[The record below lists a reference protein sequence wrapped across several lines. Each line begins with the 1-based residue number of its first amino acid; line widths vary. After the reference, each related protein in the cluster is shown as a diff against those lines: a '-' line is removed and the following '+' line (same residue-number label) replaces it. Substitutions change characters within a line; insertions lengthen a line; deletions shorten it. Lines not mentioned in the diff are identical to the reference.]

1 MFFHTL
7 HTRFAAHRAVTAA
20 AAGATAA
27 ALLLAG
33 CANTPAP
40 PPEPEVAAAPA
51 PVEPP
56 PPPPEPAPAPAP
68 EEPRLPE
75 DGMVAQ
81 FKPTQVKLPPETLA
95 ILTRLASTREPHE
108 RLEITGYC
116 HRKDA
121 PVDAREIA
129 LMRAMAVRNELVK
142 QGVPAKSIRVKF
154 NTTQA
159 LHAVKIIAK

>member
-1 MFFHTL
+1 MLF
-7 HTRFAAHRAVTAA
+7 HTRFAPV
-20 AAGATAA
+20 GLLTAA

-33 CANTPAP
+33 CADTPTP

-51 PVEPP
+51 PVAPP
-56 PPPPEPAPAPAP
+56 PPAEPAPAPVP

-81 FKPTQVKLPPETLA
+81 FKATQVKLSPETQA
-95 ILTRLASTREPHE
+95 ILTRLAATREPTE

-142 QGVPAKSIRVKF
+142 QGVPAQSIRVKF

-159 LHAVKIIAK
+159 LHAVKITAK

>member
-1 MFFHTL
+1 ML
-7 HTRFAAHRAVTAA
+7 LLPRLAPISVL
-20 AAGATAA
+20 TAA

-33 CANTPAP
+33 CADTPPP
-40 PPEPEVAAAPA
+40 PPEPQVSAAPA

-56 PPPPEPAPAPAP
+56 PPPEAPPAPVV

-75 DGMVAQ
+75 DGIVAE
-81 FKPTQVKLPPETLA
+81 FKPAQVKLPPETLA
-95 ILTRLASTREPHE
+95 ILTRLASTREPEE

-142 QGVPAKSIRVKF
+142 QGVPAKLIRVKF

>member
-1 MFFHTL
+1 P
-7 HTRFAAHRAVTAA
+7 
-20 AAGATAA
+20 
-27 ALLLAG
+27 
-33 CANTPAP
+33 PA
-40 PPEPEVAAAPA
+40 
-51 PVEPP
+51 
-56 PPPPEPAPAPAP
+56 EPAPAPVP

-81 FKPTQVKLPPETLA
+81 FKATQVKLPPETQA
-95 ILTRLASTREPHE
+95 ILTRLAATLEPTE

-159 LHAVKIIAK
+159 LHAVKITAK

>member
-1 MFFHTL
+1 MSML
-7 HTRFAAHRAVTAA
+7 HTRFVPW
-20 AAGATAA
+20 GLLTAA

-33 CANTPAP
+33 CADTPAP
-40 PPEPEVAAAPA
+40 APEPEVTAATPMA
-51 PVEPP
+51 EPP
-56 PPPPEPAPAPAP
+56 PPPPEAAPAPAP
-68 EEPRLPE
+68 EEPRLPA
-75 DGMVAQ
+75 DGIVAE
-81 FKPTQVKLPPETLA
+81 FKPTQVKLSPETQA
-95 ILTRLASTREPHE
+95 ILTRLASTREPNE

-159 LHAVKIIAK
+159 LHAVKITAK